1 MLSMPNAAVAT
12 VAITTMVALLSGG
25 TAGAGADG
33 RSEGRAALGKS
44 WMAETHMVSLEL
56 NPDILRPPE
65 TFRPLQ
71 NHSISPWTYN
81 VSQDAWVLPPVSE
94 ARCLL
99 RGCLDSNGAE
109 DLRLRSRPILHQV
122 LLLRRLK
129 SPAGA
134 PRQRQHYRLEPR
146 LVAVGCT
153 CVRDQQPRRPPR
165 L

>member
-12 VAITTMVALLSGG
+12 VAMTTMVALLSGG

-33 RSEGRAALGKS
+33 RSGRS
-44 WMAETHMVSLEL
+44 WMAKTQTVSLEL

-65 TFRPLQ
+65 TLRPLQ
-71 NHSISPWTYN
+71 NRSISPWTYN

-134 PRQRQHYRLEPR
+134 PRQSRRYRLEPR

-153 CVRDQQPRRPPR
+153 CVREREPRRPPPFG
-165 L
+165 

>member
-1 MLSMPNAAVAT
+1 AVYRGRSKMTSAP
-12 VAITTMVALLSGG
+12 VAMTTMVALLSGG
-25 TAGAGADG
+25 APGAGADG
-33 RSEGRAALGKS
+33 RSEGRSALRES
-44 WMAETHMVSLEL
+44 RTAEIQTVSLEL

-81 VSQDAWVLPPVSE
+81 VSQDAWVLPPV
-94 ARCLL
+94 
-99 RGCLDSNGAE
+99 
-109 DLRLRSRPILHQV
+109 LRSRPILRQV

-129 SPAGA
+129 SSAGA
-134 PRQRQHYRLEPR
+134 PPQGQRYRLEPR

-153 CVRDQQPRRPPR
+153 CVRDQRPWRPPR